1 MHLAGEIKV
10 NVPLIPLRHCCLKK
24 KMRIYEISVFLSLV
38 EVKKFQALVNI
49 IRNKKLCILPE
60 DVGGGLLLKM
70 GERRTLAVL
79 SFGKLSLSVPIV
91 GEWWEDISVSSF
103 CISGD
108 VQSAVG
114 LPVEENVAVG

>member
-1 MHLAGEIKV
+1 
-10 NVPLIPLRHCCLKK
+10 
-24 KMRIYEISVFLSLV
+24 MRIYEISLFPSLV

-91 GEWWEDISVSSF
+91 GEWWEDMSVSSF